1 MDTLKDRMN
10 SIVQSSYDLLCKKI
24 VGGAIIVDNE
34 ASMQMQLGTIMKT
47 LGQMY
52 EFSPE
57 DRFSIVLEH
66 AVRHEVLNTWK
77 SKGKARIDILLTL
90 TSGKETCSAAIELK
104 YFPKSEGETVTDN
117 RFAMLGDIE
126 NLEAYLRLGMT
137 DLGYFI
143 LYTTNKNYLT
153 DTRSGVEIGNET
165 PVTGTIESNNRTV
178 NLAGSYQLHWDTYDD
193 CKHCFLLQ
201 KVYPLHIY

>member
-1 MDTLKDRMN
+1 
-10 SIVQSSYDLLCKKI
+10 
-24 VGGAIIVDNE
+24 
-34 ASMQMQLGTIMKT
+34 MQMQLGTIMKT

-66 AVRHEVLNTWK
+66 VVRHEELNTWK

-90 TSGKETCSAAIELK
+90 TSREETCSAAIELK

-126 NLEAYLRLGMT
+126 NIEAYLRLGMA

-153 DTRSGVEIGNET
+153 DTRSGVEIGNEK
-165 PVTGTIESNNRTV
+165 PVTGTRESNNRTV
-178 NLAGSYQLHWDTYDD
+178 NLASSYQLHWDTYDD